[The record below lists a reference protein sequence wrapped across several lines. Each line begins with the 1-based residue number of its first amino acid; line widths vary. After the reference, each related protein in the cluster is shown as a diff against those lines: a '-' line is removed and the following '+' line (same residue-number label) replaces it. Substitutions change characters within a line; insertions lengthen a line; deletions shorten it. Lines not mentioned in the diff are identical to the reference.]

1 MARSCS
7 NPRPLGDI
15 TLHLPLLIN
24 EEFKESHLILLVTNE
39 SFFSLSPLPFV
50 SALILFFFF
59 FKPGWVFKQLAR
71 GGHHFISLLL
81 GRTCTVREHAL
92 HQRWWPYIIIVNVH
106 FKAREYI
113 FLHFIPLAA
122 AISSSVELHRQRHL
136 IV

>member
-1 MARSCS
+1 MAQSRS

-24 EEFKESHLILLVTNE
+24 EEFKESHLILLMTNE
-39 SFFSLSPLPFV
+39 CFFSLSPLSFV
-50 SALILFFFF
+50 SALIKIFFFLTRT
-59 FKPGWVFKQLAR
+59 GFKQLAR
-71 GGHHFISLLL
+71 GGHHFILLLL

-113 FLHFIPLAA
+113 SLHFIPLSA
-122 AISSSVELHRQRHL
+122 AISSVELHRQRH
-136 IV
+136 ITM